1 MKKYFTR
8 PLAALTALLLALS
21 TLTACASTSNS
32 DVQSPPEST
41 VAADPANAEP
51 EVTSSPEASNSEDTT
66 TFPAETEPEETTV
79 TEPITSA
86 TEPAV
91 TTAPETSPAPAT
103 EITTTA
109 ATTQATTTAA
119 PVTTAATTTIKVEPA
134 SGKMYAKSSVN
145 VRSGPDAS
153 YERMGHLDEG
163 EEVEITGLSENGW
176 YRIKFKGGEHFV
188 SGKYLVKEKPVV
200 ATTAATTVKTE
211 KKEYDT
217 EFIRDNGMEFVWKS
231 MSNANAKENVAAV
244 MNGMYEC
251 SKKISLPHPIPEDDL
266 WLFVHYVHDYTC
278 GYSHLKWYEYGYWYD
293 GDHNVTDIE
302 LNYINSSAKA
312 AEKMDAVNKKVDE
325 IVENA
330 PTDSE
335 YERVKYLHDQ
345 LVNNCSYDYTYAKA
359 DSYNAYG
366 ALVKGEAVCHG
377 YSNAMQLLLSRAGFD
392 AVTVIGEVEG
402 GGFHKW
408 NYVKLSDGEWYGIDP
423 TWDDTAGDEVVYTY
437 FLVSDKTMKDG
448 GHAKQYGSIY
458 FTMPSSKKDYKAK

>member
-1 MKKYFTR
+1 MKKTFAR
-8 PLAALTALLLALS
+8 PLAALAALLLALS
-21 TLTACASTSNS
+21 MLTACASTSNA

-41 VAADPANAEP
+41 AAAEPANAVP
-51 EVTSSPEASNSEDTT
+51 EVTSSPEASDY
-66 TFPAETEPEETTV
+66 ETEPEETTV
-79 TEPITSA
+79 TEP
-86 TEPAV
+86 EV
-91 TTAPETSPAPAT
+91 TAAPETEAT
-103 EITTTA
+103 TTAATTQATTTA

-119 PVTTAATTTIKVEPA
+119 PVTTAATTTIRVEPA
-134 SGKMYAKSSVN
+134 SGRMYAKSSVN
-145 VRSGPDAS
+145 VRSGPEAS
-153 YERMGHLDEG
+153 YERMGHLDAG
-163 EEVEITGLSENGW
+163 EEVEITGLCENGW

-188 SGKYLVKEKPVV
+188 SGKYLVKDKPAVTTA

-231 MSNANAKENVAAV
+231 MSNATAKENVAAV

-251 SKKISLPHPIPEDDL
+251 SKKIALPHPIKEDDV

-293 GDHNVTDIE
+293 GDHMVTDIE
-302 LNYINSSAKA
+302 LNYINTPAKA
-312 AEKMDAVNKKVDE
+312 AEKMDAVNKRVDE
-325 IVENA
+325 IVANA

-345 LVNNCSYDYTYAKA
+345 LVNNCSYDYTFAKA

-423 TWDDTAGDEVVYTY
+423 TWDDTADDEVVYTY

-458 FTMPSSKKDYKAK
+458 FNMPSSKKDYTAK